1 LPVLLLNARLS
12 ARSAARYRRF
22 HGIFRLLAGNLTHLA
37 CQHQDDAERFKQ
49 LGIAETKISVT
60 GSIKFDIHYDENLC
74 SEGKQLRQKL
84 GYQRPV
90 WIAASTHEGEDE
102 QVLKAHHLLLKHVPD
117 ALLILVPRH
126 PQRFNNVA
134 ALAKSEGFILIRR
147 SQSIVSPSHF
157 SSCQVYLGDTMG
169 ELPLMFASADIA
181 FVGGSLVDRGGHN
194 LLEPAA
200 LSMPVL
206 TGPSTFNF
214 SYIVQQLINAGGA
227 QIVIDYTQ
235 LSIKLNYLFSQHEI
249 IKIMGKH
256 AKEVVSKNTG
266 SLNKSLEKISALL
279 DIKKQ

>member
-1 LPVLLLNARLS
+1 
-12 ARSAARYRRF
+12 
-22 HGIFRLLAGNLTHLA
+22 
-37 CQHQDDAERFKQ
+37 
-49 LGIAETKISVT
+49 
-60 GSIKFDIHYDENLC
+60 
-74 SEGKQLRQKL
+74 
-84 GYQRPV
+84 
-90 WIAASTHEGEDE
+90 
-102 QVLKAHHLLLKHVPD
+102 
-117 ALLILVPRH
+117 
-126 PQRFNNVA
+126 
-134 ALAKSEGFILIRR
+134 
-147 SQSIVSPSHF
+147 
-157 SSCQVYLGDTMG
+157 MG